1 MFHIRLQPIWKHPG
15 ESRVHPLMKH
25 ALTIDVEDW
34 HSGISLGSSHL
45 RSEDYRLKGS
55 MESLLAILD
64 LHGVKASFFWL
75 GELAVKYP
83 ELVRTVAEAGHSTDC
98 HGWSHEFACSTDP
111 NTLKEQIYR
120 ARSELQAISGQDVT
134 SYRAPYFSVSR
145 NSLWIL
151 DVVAGLGFK
160 IDSSIF
166 PVLNYR
172 YGIPGFPGHI
182 HEISTSNGPLCMA
195 PVTTRKAAWVSIPV
209 SGGAYFR
216 IYPYPLTRM
225 NIRHCE
231 RKRQPVVFYL
241 HPWELDPDHPRVAFC
256 PLARTTHYANLKS
269 CGSRFRKL
277 LGDFEFQPLEHV
289 VHRETGM
296 CHEN

>member
-1 MFHIRLQPIWKHPG
+1 MY
-15 ESRVHPLMKH
+15 PLMKH

-34 HSGISLGSSHL
+34 HSGIPIGSSHI

-55 MESLLAILD
+55 MESLLSTLD
-64 LHGVKASFFWL
+64 LHGVNASFFWL

-98 HGWSHEFACSTDP
+98 HGWSHDFACSTDP
-111 NTLKEQIYR
+111 KTLKEQIYR
-120 ARSELQAISGQDVT
+120 ARSELQPSPDRMSHLTGRPISPFPATLSGYLTLLPVWDSLLTQAYSRFST
-134 SYRAPYFSVSR
+134 IATAYRGS
-145 NSLWIL
+145 
-151 DVVAGLGFK
+151 
-160 IDSSIF
+160 
-166 PVLNYR
+166 
-172 YGIPGFPGHI
+172 PGHI
-182 HEISTSNGPLCMA
+182 HEISTSNGPLCLA

-277 LGDFEFQPLEHV
+277 LEDFEFQPLNMSFTG
-289 VHRETGM
+289 TGM
-296 CHEN
+296 CHEK